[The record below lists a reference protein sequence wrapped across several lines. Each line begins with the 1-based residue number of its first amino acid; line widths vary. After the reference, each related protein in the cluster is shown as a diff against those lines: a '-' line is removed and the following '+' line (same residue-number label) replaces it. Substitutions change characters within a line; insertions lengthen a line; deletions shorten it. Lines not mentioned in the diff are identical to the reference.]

1 MTIFLD
7 RGKVQILR
15 QGENFQTVNNFHELS
30 KGNTL
35 YMSLWFIYYTVK
47 SLCLLKYTN
56 NKTWKCGIPN
66 LQIPLPW
73 KCEHLTADKFGKM
86 K

>member
-35 YMSLWFIYYTVK
+35 YMSL
-47 SLCLLKYTN
+47 
-56 NKTWKCGIPN
+56 
-66 LQIPLPW
+66 
-73 KCEHLTADKFGKM
+73 
-86 K
+86 